1 MGLLL
6 FFDVLHPWIR
16 INTRVVIIEAIEAA
30 EVDLQGACPAQGGV
44 HINVGNAQFAGK
56 IILRVQ
62 GVVDDAVETENGGAS
77 AGSQRLLRCFI
88 CDETCR
94 AEDQAELAVQIAV
107 GKG

>member
-6 FFDVLHPWIR
+6 FFDALHPRIR
-16 INTRVVIIEAIEAA
+16 INTRVVIIEAIKAA

-44 HINVGNAQFAGK
+44 HIDVGNAQFAGQ
-56 IILRVQ
+56 IILRMQ
-62 GVVDDAVETENGGAS
+62 GVVDNAIETEDGGAS
-77 AGSQRLLRCFI
+77 AGSQRLLRRLI
-88 CDETCR
+88 RNETRR

>member
-1 MGLLL
+1 
-6 FFDVLHPWIR
+6 LHPRIR

-44 HINVGNAQFAGK
+44 HINVGNAQFAGQ

-62 GVVDDAVETENGGAS
+62 SVVDDAVETEDGSAS
-77 AGSQRLLRCFI
+77 AGSQRLLRCLI
-88 CDETCR
+88 RDEACW